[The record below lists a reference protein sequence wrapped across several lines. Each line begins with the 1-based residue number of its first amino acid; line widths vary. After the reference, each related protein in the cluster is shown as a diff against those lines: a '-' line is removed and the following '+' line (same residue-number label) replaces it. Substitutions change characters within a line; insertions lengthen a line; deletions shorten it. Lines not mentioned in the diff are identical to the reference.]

1 MKLARFDADDG
12 PEAGIVVGD
21 HILGLRAATEG
32 EMPGRVV
39 ELIGDADAVRE
50 AAGLA
55 DEAAR
60 GETAGERMV
69 PLGEVRLLPP
79 VARPGKVVCLGLNY
93 SDHAAESGAEIPDEP
108 VVFCKATTA
117 VIGPGEPIVLPEVSE
132 KVDYEVELAAVI
144 GRPVKNVSAEEAMD
158 HVAGYTVL
166 CDVSARDYQHDKPG
180 GQWYLGKSFD
190 TFCPL
195 GPWIVTRE
203 EIPEPHELDLRC
215 EVSGEVLQ
223 SSNTSQMIF
232 RIPEIIAYLSR
243 VFTLEVGD
251 IVATGTPHGVGAAR
265 TPPRFLRSGDNVRC
279 TVEGIGTLENPV
291 R

>member
-1 MKLARFDADDG
+1 MKLTSFDAGDG

-21 HILGLRAATEG
+21 YVVGFRAASG
-32 EMPGRVV
+32 GKMPRRIID
-39 ELIGDADAVRE
+39 LLGDGDGVRE
-50 AAGLA
+50 VAGLA
-55 DEAAR
+55 DDTLR
-60 GETAGERMV
+60 GEIAPEKMI
-69 PLGEVRLLPP
+69 PLEEVRLLPP
-79 VARPGKVVCLGLNY
+79 VPRPGKIVCLGLNY

-144 GRPVKNVSAEEAMD
+144 GRAVKNVSAEKAID
-158 HVAGYTVL
+158 HVAGYTVM
-166 CDVSARDYQHDKPG
+166 CDVSARDYQHEKPG

-232 RIPEIIAYLSR
+232 RLPQIIAYLSR

-251 IVATGTPHGVGAAR
+251 VVATGTPHGVGAAR
-265 TPPRFLRSGDNVRC
+265 TPPRFLRSGDTVRC
-279 TVEGIGTLENPV
+279 HVEGIGMLQNPV
-291 R
+291 K